1 MNPKKPTTSPQ
12 AKGSRTTGVLVA
24 LIVAAVVAAII
35 VAMALGGTGDDTAS
49 TMAAESARIPT
60 SGTLRQVSFS
70 EAAGE
75 APPLF
80 DTSLAVDPAV
90 GMAAPTITASYFDN
104 TEVTIDLADGQPR
117 VVMFMAHWC
126 PHCQDEV
133 SSLVE
138 RFATEGIRSDVELL
152 PISTN
157 VDEGAPNY
165 SPSQWL
171 LGEGW
176 SVPVLRDSANNDL
189 AAGFGLSGFPFFVVV
204 DEEGEIVTRR
214 SGAVPRAQWNSFLDQ
229 ALTGGSDIAG

>member
-1 MNPKKPTTSPQ
+1 MNTFGFVSIPFMAVSGFLAMLGLLGLYLRLTRDATTNQ
-12 AKGSRTTGVLVA
+12 G
-24 LIVAAVVAAII
+24 
-35 VAMALGGTGDDTAS
+35 
-49 TMAAESARIPT
+49 
-60 SGTLRQVSFS
+60 
-70 EAAGE
+70 
-75 APPLF
+75 
-80 DTSLAVDPAV
+80 
-90 GMAAPTITASYFDN
+90 ITASRS
-104 TEVTIDLADGQPR
+104 QPR

-152 PISTN
+152 AISTN

-176 SVPVLRDSANNDL
+176 SVPVLRDSANDDL

-214 SGAVPRAQWNSFLDQ
+214 SGAVPRTQWNSFLDQ